1 MITFPRCALAAI
13 IALLATPGFVAAQ
26 VAEVPGFDRVL
37 AQVQERLADNRYIL
51 REAVEM
57 SQGDMKFY
65 ADFVEYFGDTNR
77 LVATGNVLVIES
89 DHQIAADRADFNART
104 RLGTFH
110 NARGFATLGAPPAS
124 TPNGTKPTLDPD
136 VQFYGETLEK
146 TAEDTYVITNGGF
159 TSCVQA
165 NPRWEM
171 TSGSLKLRVDHY
183 ALLRNMFLKVKGVP
197 AIYLPIMYY
206 PLSEDNRSSG
216 FLMPTYGSS
225 SVKGQMIGNAFFW
238 AINRSQDAT
247 IMHDWYS
254 KTGQA
259 IAGEYRYASLGGSGN
274 VQSDFLNENALTYL
288 SSDGEEVH
296 APGRRSFR
304 VNGNMNQRFGRVW
317 QAQAQADYSSDLDVD
332 QLYSTDIVRAS
343 RRTRSYGGSVSGSA
357 AGLRLMGRYDR
368 QEYFADDGTSSLRS
382 NTPRINVSR
391 PDRLV
396 GRLPFYASVNTEFVK
411 LEQRQYDAEHLLE
424 SDEGLSRLDII
435 PTIRFPFTKLPYLS
449 FTTTA
454 TFRNT
459 FWSRS
464 FRPGID
470 LDDPFSLSS
479 IGIARQFLEVS
490 GEMNGPT
497 LVRIFDAPNSG
508 YAQRFRHSIDPF
520 VQAMYRTAIDDY
532 NLIPKLESSDY
543 IVGRALSVTY
553 GVNTRFYA
561 KKTNDGPRSIPR
573 EVVRATIRQTYN
585 TDANSILSDAEARSR
600 NALPVSHFTAIAL
613 TVRTSPWEAVNG
625 TFRTDFDTRYSRF
638 KQFSA
643 DASWERER
651 ILVARRLEPGA
662 ISAQCARA
670 ERPDADALL
679 QLRDHCQV
687 PAEPVRAHPYGELG
701 HQGAGARAAAVC
713 RLLQRAVLRLLG
725 RVPAVRLEPARG
737 QRPRGAGFA
746 LQLLGNAGRHRQ
758 RGQHLRRPWRHEPV
772 R

>member
-1 MITFPRCALAAI
+1 MITFPRCALAAS
-13 IALLATPGFVAAQ
+13 IALLAAPGFVAAQ
-26 VAEVPGFDRVL
+26 VAEVPGFDKVL
-37 AQVQERLADNRYIL
+37 AQVQERLADNRYVL

-77 LVATGNVLVIES
+77 LVATGNVLVIEP

-110 NARGFATLGAPPAS
+110 NARGFATLGAPPGA
-124 TPNGTKPTLDPD
+124 KPGDKTAPLEPD

-146 TAEDTYVITNGGF
+146 ISADTYLITNGGF

-171 TSGSLKLRVDHY
+171 TSGSLRLRVDHY
-183 ALLRNMFLKVKGVP
+183 ALLRNMLLKVKGVP
-197 AIYLPIMYY
+197 AIYLPVMYY
-206 PLSEDNRSSG
+206 PLSKDNRNTG
-216 FLMPTYGSS
+216 FLMPTYGGS
-225 SVKGQMIGNAFFW
+225 SVKGQTIGNAFFW

-247 IMHDWYS
+247 FMHDWYS

-259 IAGEYRYASLGGSGN
+259 IAGEYRYVSLGGSGN
-274 VQSDFLNENALTYL
+274 VRSDFLNENALTYL
-288 SSDGEEVH
+288 TEDGEEVS

-304 VNGNMNQRFGRVW
+304 MFGNLNQRFGRVW

-332 QLYSTDIVRAS
+332 QLYNTDITRAS
-343 RRTRSYGGSVSGSA
+343 RRTRSYGGSISGTA

-368 QEYFADDGTSSLRS
+368 QEYFADNGTSSLRS

-396 GRLPFYASVNTEFVK
+396 GRLPFYASVNTEFVN
-411 LEQRQYDAEHLLE
+411 LEQRRYDTDHIVR
-424 SDEGLSRLDII
+424 SDEGLGRLDIV
-435 PTIRFPFTKLPYLS
+435 PTIRYPFSKLPYLS

-464 FRPGID
+464 LRAD
-470 LDDPFSLSS
+470 ANDPLSPLALTSQSLT
-479 IGIARQFLEVS
+479 RQFLEVAA
-490 GEMNGPT
+490 EMNGPT
-497 LVRIFDAPNSG
+497 LVRIWDAPNSS
-508 YAQRFRHSIDPF
+508 YAQRFRHSIEPF
-520 VQAMYRTAIDDY
+520 VQTLYRTAIDDY
-532 NLIPKLESSDY
+532 NSIPKLESSDY

-553 GVNTRFYA
+553 GMNTRFYA
-561 KKTNDGPRSIPR
+561 KKTTDGPRSIPR

-600 NALPVSHFTAIAL
+600 NALTNSHFTAVAL
-613 TVRTSPWEAVNG
+613 TVRTSPWEDVNG
-625 TFRTDFDTRYSRF
+625 TFRTDFDGRYSRF

-643 DASWERER
+643 DGSWEKER
-651 ILVARRLEPGA
+651 ISLLSGWSQVRF
-662 ISAQCARA
+662 
-670 ERPDADALL
+670 RPDALGNNVAQPDAFL
-679 QLRDHCQV
+679 QFRHHREIS
-687 PAEPVRAHPYGELG
+687 AEPLRPHAHGELG

-725 RVPAVRLEPARG
+725 GISAVRPEPS
-737 QRPRGAGFA
+737 
-746 LQLLGNAGRHRQ
+746 RQ
-758 RGQHLRRPWRHEPV
+758 RAPLRRIRASTSP
-772 R
+772 